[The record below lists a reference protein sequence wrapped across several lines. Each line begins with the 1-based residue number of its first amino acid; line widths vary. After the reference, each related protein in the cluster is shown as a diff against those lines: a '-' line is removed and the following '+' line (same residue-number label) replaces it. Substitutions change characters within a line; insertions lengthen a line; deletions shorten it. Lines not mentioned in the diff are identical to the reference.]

1 MKRWMMLALVWA
13 LPAQATVL
21 ESPLGMVPS
30 AHLLGDRQ
38 LELSCHTL
46 LGPSQGQVYQANLG
60 FGATQL
66 GLAYLNGFPGTT
78 TFGPAMEVRHQLI
91 FPSVASPLALSVGG
105 QLALAPENAFGLGNN
120 LFVTFSHDINA
131 KIQGRWMTF
140 ATAHLG
146 FMGDFLLRARWM
158 GALEIPLAE
167 WGNGYIEFL
176 GGADRLQPLINAG
189 VKGKPFPWL
198 SLTLAS
204 LANPQGTLWERY
216 FALGAAVNFSTKN
229 PAPTVQTPQ
238 GKGSLSGTIRDAE
251 TRAPVGGVKI
261 TAENG
266 DVTVLTASSNEGLY
280 RITELP
286 KGQYQLKLEKPPYA
300 VKTYSVDI
308 SADQNRPMDLL
319 LGGP

>member
-1 MKRWMMLALVWA
+1 MMIALLWA
-13 LPAQATVL
+13 IPAQAAFL

-30 AHLLGDRQ
+30 ANLLGDRQ
-38 LELSCHTL
+38 VELSCHTL
-46 LGPSQGQVYQANLG
+46 LGPTQGQLYQANLG
-60 FGATQL
+60 FGSTQL
-66 GLAYLNGFPGTT
+66 GLAYLNGFPGST

-91 FPSVASPLALSVGG
+91 APSIASPLTLSVGG
-105 QLALAPENAFGLGNN
+105 QLALAADNPFGLGNN

-131 KIQGRWMTF
+131 KVQGRWMTF

-158 GALEIPLAE
+158 GALEVPLSE
-167 WGNGYIEFL
+167 WGNGYVEFL
-176 GGADRLQPLINAG
+176 GSAERLQPLINAG
-189 VKGKPFPWL
+189 VKAHPLPWL
-198 SLTLAS
+198 SLSLAS
-204 LANPQGTLWERY
+204 LANPKGTIWERY
-216 FALGAAVNFSTKN
+216 LALGAAVNFSTKSST
-229 PAPTVQTPQ
+229 PTVQAPQ
-238 GKGSLSGTIRDAE
+238 GRGSLSGTVRDAE
-251 TRAPVGGVKI
+251 NRTPVGGVKI

-300 VKTYSVDI
+300 VKTYSVEI
-308 SADQNRPMDLL
+308 IANQNRPMDLL